1 MLFTKSLEKRRN
13 GISGTAIEDAGKSGG
28 RTKHARKAM
37 WQGHIVRSGSNP

>member
-13 GISGTAIEDAGKSGG
+13 VISGTAIKVGRQGGG
-28 RTKHARKAM
+28 RTEAAI